1 MIPNT
6 CVGFLGSFWQ
16 SFPYDRLFLH
26 APIRLMFRSILFRVH
41 GFGCLSSN
49 NAIIKKVLSLNS
61 TVSQLPVTDLK
72 CALLDLQKR
81 KQQDVHECSKALD
94 VWEDVRF
101 PATPGQD

>member
-1 MIPNT
+1 
-6 CVGFLGSFWQ
+6 
-16 SFPYDRLFLH
+16 
-26 APIRLMFRSILFRVH
+26 MFRSILFRVH

-49 NAIIKKVLSLNS
+49 KKVLSLNS

-72 CALLDLQKR
+72 WALLDLQKR
-81 KQQDVHECSKALD
+81 KQQDVHECSKVLD

>member
-6 CVGFLGSFWQ
+6 CVGFLGSFWH

-61 TVSQLPVTDLK
+61 TVSQLPVTDCGENK
-72 CALLDLQKR
+72 ARRDHGVSFKAIFIHISP
-81 KQQDVHECSKALD
+81 QQ
-94 VWEDVRF
+94 F
-101 PATPGQD
+101 PNP

>member
-1 MIPNT
+1 M
-6 CVGFLGSFWQ
+6 
-16 SFPYDRLFLH
+16 
-26 APIRLMFRSILFRVH
+26 
-41 GFGCLSSN
+41 
-49 NAIIKKVLSLNS
+49 LSLNS